1 MPAPAARRLLH
12 WLRAAATPLALLF
25 LAAAAWSAR
34 DAVAA
39 ALRQAQLAPLLLALP
54 LWASLHLL
62 TPLYAHLILRRGGA
76 PLAYADA
83 LRIHV
88 ARLPARYLPGGIW
101 HTVTKAADFHAL
113 GVDKAQLPLLVF
125 LENAVPFALALTLG
139 SAALLAAGTALPV
152 QIGLALGLAL
162 VLLPPLALRRLPALR
177 SQRLGLGVYARLLAV
192 SSLFWCLAAAAFA
205 IYWQAFD
212 TPAHPPLQLAGAYL
226 LAWALGFAALFAP
239 QGLGVFETAIAL
251 LLDDATPFAG
261 LLVLAAGFRALGLAA
276 DLLSYALYA
285 LLRLRRR

>member
-1 MPAPAARRLLH
+1 MQAPAARRLLQ

-62 TPLYAHLILRRGGA
+62 TPLYAHLLLRRDGQ

-152 QIGLALGLAL
+152 QISLALGLAL
-162 VLLPPLALRRLPALR
+162 LALPPLALRRLPALR
-177 SQRLGLGVYARLLAV
+177 GQQLGLAVYVRLLAI

-212 TPAHPPLQLAGAYL
+212 TPLHAPLQLAGAYL
-226 LAWALGFAALFAP
+226 LAWALGFAAIFAP
-239 QGLGVFETAIAL
+239 QGLGVFETTIAL

-261 LLVLAAGFRALGLAA
+261 LLVLAAGFRALALAA
-276 DLLSYALYA
+276 DLLSYALYV
-285 LLRLRRR
+285 LIRFLRR